1 MKTIN
6 FLKYSLLSLV
16 IAFAFSACV
25 DHIAEEENLPSKDV
39 AFEYSIVDE
48 TYTIDYYV
56 GAQIQF
62 VNTSFLTGDPTWD
75 FDFQRGDEIVP
86 TKSQLEKKLT
96 NEQILHCDTVVVKYK
111 VAGQRNVTLVV
122 DGKKCTYPL
131 YISDIQPILTLQ
143 PIEGGLCEVQ
153 TTYVEFNTELPNP
166 ENLAAIYTWTFP
178 EGTTDEEG
186 NDVTTVVAE
195 NPGKVKFAN
204 VGSQT
209 VRLNVSLGGRPLQ
222 EVKINVQVAYNE
234 EVPTLYYAVK
244 GGNIMALK
252 LDEAPEGVK
261 IQPFDMGVKS
271 GQHAFNIIFAD
282 TLLYILDAG
291 MQFNY
296 VNDIDSVMGDG
307 RITVMSK
314 DGSKVET
321 MISNVGGAAF
331 NDPFYGY
338 AEGNNLYVANRNTG
352 FYQIKLSERN
362 ATFSTEKYPWYV
374 QNDHLG
380 YYNNGFVYGAMNACF
395 GKVKGTWYWCKTYNG
410 QGIYRFLDSD
420 ILQSARVDTDPK
432 PAAGQLFDGVSVKS
446 FAYDVKSDVLY
457 FGAYG
462 NSQDGLFRCSLS
474 EAASL
479 TSPDLMKDTYKC
491 KTADRGVTLTPISEA
506 GMGEGSSGEFIGI
519 CQMAIDENTGCV
531 YFGLRSADASVP
543 SGLYRYNPNLAG
555 EGLNKIECV
564 IPNVNIYGVAINK
577 TPSKLF

>member
-16 IAFAFSACV
+16 MAFSLSACV
-25 DHIAEEENLPSKDV
+25 DHIAEEETLPSKDV

-62 VNTSFLTGDPTWD
+62 VNTSFLTGDPTWN
-75 FDFQRGDEIVP
+75 FDFQRGDEIVSG
-86 TKSQLEKKLT
+86 TVNS
-96 NEQILHCDTVVVKYK
+96 DTVVVKYK

-122 DGKKCTYPL
+122 DGKKCVYPL
-131 YISDIQPILTLQ
+131 YISDIQPILTLKE
-143 PIEGGLCEVQ
+143 IEGGLCEVQ
-153 TTYVEFNTELPNP
+153 TTLVEFNTELPNP
-166 ENLAAIYTWTFP
+166 ENLDAIYTWTFP
-178 EGTTDEEG
+178 EGTTDADG
-186 NDVTTVVAE
+186 NEVTTVVAE
-195 NPGKVKFAN
+195 DPGKVKFAN

-209 VRLNVSLGGRPLQ
+209 VRLNVTLGGRPLQ
-222 EVKINVQVAYNE
+222 EVKLNVQVAYNK

-252 LDEAPEGVK
+252 LDEAPEDIK

-271 GQHAFNIIFAD
+271 GQHALNIVFAD

-291 MQFNY
+291 MQFTY
-296 VNDIDSVMGDG
+296 VNDVDGVMGDG
-307 RITVMSK
+307 RITVMSR

-321 MISNVGGAAF
+321 MISNVGGTAF

-338 AEGNNLYVANRNTG
+338 AEGNYLYVANRNTG

-362 ATFSTEKYPWYV
+362 ATFSTDNYPWYV

-395 GKVKGTWYWCKTYNG
+395 GKVKGTWYWCKTYNATA
-410 QGIYRFLDSD
+410 GIARFLDSD
-420 ILQSARVDTDPK
+420 ILQSARTENDLP
-432 PAAGQLFDGVSVKS
+432 PASGLILPGAAVKS
-446 FAYDVKSDVLY
+446 FAYDAKNDALY
-457 FGAYG
+457 FAAYG

-474 EAASL
+474 EADAIASA
-479 TSPDLMKDTYKC
+479 DLMKDTYKC
-491 KTADRGVTLTPISEA
+491 KTANTGVTLTPISEA

-519 CQMAIDENTGCV
+519 CQLALDEATGCV

-555 EGLNKIECV
+555 DGLNKIECV
-564 IPNVNIYGVAINK
+564 IPNVSIYGVAINK